1 MSHTPPPPPLQAVD
15 RRSALRTLLRC
26 TCALAA
32 AGAGCG
38 GEWREAVV
46 LDAPAPDAAPDAG
59 VPGAACSGAPTP
71 GTAAEGWVEVKLED
85 HPALREPGGS
95 AEVRVPSALLDVVV
109 VHTTPGC
116 YAALW
121 RICTHGDCAVGWK
134 PGDGVLECP
143 CHGSRFGQD
152 GRVLNGPATRPL
164 AAFPAVKVGESI
176 FIHRPR

>member
-1 MSHTPPPPPLQAVD
+1 VKDTPPPPHIKEVD
-15 RRSALRTLLRC
+15 RRTALRTLLRG

-46 LDAPAPDAAPDAG
+46 LDVPFPDAG
-59 VPGAACSGAPTP
+59 SPGAACSGAPTP
-71 GTAAEGWVEVKLED
+71 GSAAEGWVEVRLD
-85 HPALREPGGS
+85 AHPALREPDGF
-95 AEVRVPSALLDVVV
+95 AEVRVPQALLDVVV
-109 VHTTPGC
+109 VHTAPGC

-121 RICTHGDCAVGWK
+121 RICTHGDCAVRWK
-134 PGDGVLECP
+134 PTEGVVECP
-143 CHGSRFGQD
+143 CHGSRFAQD

-164 AAFPAVKVGESI
+164 SAFPAVRVGDSV